1 MPFYTSPEHN
11 FVHHWKG
18 NLKSFPS
25 MYRVIRFRLLSVG
38 RNAVEKKVI
47 FLNKYLP
54 GIFRRRFPRDKL

>member
-1 MPFYTSPEHN
+1 
-11 FVHHWKG
+11 
-18 NLKSFPS
+18 
-25 MYRVIRFRLLSVG
+25 MYRVIHFRLLSVG